1 MEGEKMKKRII
12 IGLSIWIF
20 MAVFLSSS
28 AAVLETETFQARL
41 LTGGLQYTE
50 SVRKIKISI
59 DSYTTPEE
67 VQKLIE
73 VQSQQGYEPFMDAFR
88 ALNKGIFF
96 PIGGRGVK
104 IIIHAAHSMPTEN
117 GRKILLFAQ
126 RGTWDVEMNLRT
138 DSRFPFMVI
147 ELNVNSKGKG
157 EGKLYEQTGI
167 KLTAERTLEMD
178 GYNSPPKQLWD
189 VRLSK

>member
-1 MEGEKMKKRII
+1 MKKRII
-12 IGLSIWIF
+12 SGLSIWIF
-20 MAVFLSSS
+20 MVVILSSS
-28 AAVLETETFQARL
+28 TAILETEEFTARVL
-41 LTGGLQYTE
+41 SGGMQYTE
-50 SVRKIKISI
+50 NVKKIKITI
-59 DSYTTPEE
+59 DSYLTDEE
-67 VQKLIE
+67 VLNLIGLM
-73 VQSQQGYEPFMDAFR
+73 SQQGYQAFMDAFR

-157 EGKLYEQTGI
+157 EGKLYEQAGI

-189 VRLSK
+189 VR